1 MEKPLA
7 VCWFLA
13 GRLVTALRCVNARDI
28 CRLFAGPSCGLQ
40 AMRVHSID
48 YGAFLRAQAAPP
60 PAAAVLHQFDER
72 QELPVAALPS
82 AVGGNAE
89 LQNAVAD
96 EVAPVKVDADKPQRK
111 NDGSGAEKKQKAG
124 AAGAQ
129 SKGATQKRNK

>member
-1 MEKPLA
+1 M
-7 VCWFLA
+7 
-13 GRLVTALRCVNARDI
+13 
-28 CRLFAGPSCGLQ
+28 
-40 AMRVHSID
+40 HSID

-60 PAAAVLHQFDER
+60 PAAAVLHHFDER

-111 NDGSGAEKKQKAG
+111 NDSLGEKKQKAG

>member
-13 GRLVTALRCVNARDI
+13 GRLVTALRCVNAHDI

-40 AMRVHSID
+40 AMRVHGID

-111 NDGSGAEKKQKAG
+111 NDGLGGEKKQKAG
-124 AAGAQ
+124 LQERSQRGDT
-129 SKGATQKRNK
+129 KTQ

>member
-1 MEKPLA
+1 M
-7 VCWFLA
+7 
-13 GRLVTALRCVNARDI
+13 
-28 CRLFAGPSCGLQ
+28 CRLFAAPSCGLQ

-60 PAAAVLHQFDER
+60 PAAAVLHHFDER

-111 NDGSGAEKKQKAG
+111 NDGLGAEKKQKAG
-124 AAGAQ
+124 AAGAS
-129 SKGATQKRNK
+129 SKGASQKRNK